1 MIKEEIHMAEEEVK
15 KEEDKSF
22 NSGAVDG
29 KMTEVVK
36 PEVPEPEKI
45 PKTTLKELR
54 EERSKLEKATE
65 ESVAQLKKVEA
76 FEVERTLAGEASTN
90 HPRQKTKDQIA
101 DANAKKML
109 AGTGYAEE
117 LFPDVE

>member
-1 MIKEEIHMAEEEVK
+1 MVDDEVV

-29 KMTEVVK
+29 KMQEVVK
-36 PEVPEPEKI
+36 PEVSEPEKI

>member
-1 MIKEEIHMAEEEVK
+1 MVDEEIVED
-15 KEEDKSF
+15 EDKSF
-22 NSGAVDG
+22 NSEKDR
-29 KMTEVVK
+29 EDPPVVA
-36 PEVPEPEKI
+36 PPQEPEKI

-65 ESVAQLKKVEA
+65 ESVAQLKRVEA

-90 HPRQKTKDQIA
+90 HPPQKTKDQIA

>member
-1 MIKEEIHMAEEEVK
+1 MVEEVVVK
-15 KEEDKSF
+15 DEDKSF
-22 NSGAVDG
+22 NSEKDR
-29 KMTEVVK
+29 EDPPVVA
-36 PEVPEPEKI
+36 PPQEPEKI

-65 ESVAQLKKVEA
+65 DSVAQLKRVEA

-90 HPRQKTKDQIA
+90 HPRQKTKDEIA